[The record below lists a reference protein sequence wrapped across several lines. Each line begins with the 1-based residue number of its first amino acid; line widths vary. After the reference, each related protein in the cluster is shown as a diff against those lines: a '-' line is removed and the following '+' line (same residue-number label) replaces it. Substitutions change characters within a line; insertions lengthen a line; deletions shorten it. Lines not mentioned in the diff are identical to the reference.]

1 MQVDDNHNVARSRF
15 SRRPGSIR
23 IGILDTGINF
33 SEGIWALYANRI
45 KGFKSWLTPN
55 GANHNGD
62 MNKED
67 HDLDGHGTHA
77 AGLLLKFAEHA
88 ELYVAQVFKD
98 RDESK
103 NDTATEIH
111 QRVANAIMYAA
122 NEWEVDVLS
131 LSFGFKE
138 SAPAIQAAINFAE
151 SRDVIMI
158 AAASNVGGNETRAW
172 PARLDKVICVYASD
186 GEGNPCSF
194 NPTSQINSD
203 NFSVLGDGVESCW
216 PPHLRIGNV
225 KGHQVRKSG
234 TSTATPI
241 AAGIAAIILEFVRR
255 HLSNT
260 AVVLSDSDINHF
272 RKVWTTPGMKAIFR
286 LMVHPRE
293 NFDYLV
299 PWKLF
304 DATPERFSRQ
314 TVYELML
321 DKLKTDV

>member
-1 MQVDDNHNVARSRF
+1 MQVDDNHNVVRSRF
-15 SRRPGSIR
+15 SRRPGSVR

-33 SEGIWALYANRI
+33 SEVIWDKYANRI

-55 GANHNGD
+55 GADHDGE
-62 MNKED
+62 MNRKD

-77 AGLLLKFAEHA
+77 AALLLKLAEHA

-111 QRVANAIMYAA
+111 QRVANAIKHAA
-122 NEWEVDVLS
+122 IEWEVDVLS

-138 SAPAIQAAINFAE
+138 SAPAMQAAINFAE
-151 SRDVIMI
+151 SKNVIMI
-158 AAASNVGGNETRAW
+158 AAASNVGGNEKRAW
-172 PARLDKVICVYASD
+172 PARLDKVICVYATD

-194 NPTSQINSD
+194 NPTNQKNSD
-203 NFSVLGDGVESCW
+203 NFSVLGEAVESYC
-216 PPHLRIGNV
+216 PPHLKIGNNNN
-225 KGHQVRKSG
+225 KVRKSG

-241 AAGIAAIILEFVRR
+241 AAAIAAIILEFVRR

-260 AVVLSDSDINHF
+260 ARVLSNSEIDHF
-272 RKVWTTPGMKAIFR
+272 SKVWTTDGMKAIFR
-286 LMVHPRE
+286 LMVDERGKY
-293 NFDYLV
+293 DYLL

-304 DATPERFSRQ
+304 NDTPEGYSRE
-314 TVYELML
+314 TVYDLML
-321 DKLKTDV
+321 KCLRTEV